1 PAPVGGEPVA
11 IGAPAPRRRRE
22 VRAQGP
28 SRRAER
34 GGRGHRGAGAL
45 GGRRRPG
52 PASRPPAGGARPP
65 LLRRP
70 VRSGDRQRDGHLPR
84 RREESYGTRHDRA
97 TQRPGA
103 VLMTTDPYDEH
114 GEILRRALQ
123 AEAESV
129 IPSDD
134 RSEEHTSELQSR
146 EN

>member
-1 PAPVGGEPVA
+1 MTRRP
-11 IGAPAPRRRRE
+11 PRSTLFPYTTLFR
-22 VRAQGP
+22 
-28 SRRAER
+28 S

-134 RSEEHTSELQSR
+134 GLERIRARIADGAGRRSG
-146 EN
+146 